1 MASERDAPTRAR
13 SLAGL
18 AALFLVTGLVAVGGA
33 RLLLRFRLD
42 SAWLVL
48 GDGLVGVVLG

>member
-1 MASERDAPTRAR
+1 VASERDAPTRAR